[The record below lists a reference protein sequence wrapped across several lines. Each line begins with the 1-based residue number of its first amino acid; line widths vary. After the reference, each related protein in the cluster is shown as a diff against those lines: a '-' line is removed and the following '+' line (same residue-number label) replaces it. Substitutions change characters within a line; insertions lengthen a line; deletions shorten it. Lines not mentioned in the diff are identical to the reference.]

1 MEREL
6 TAMDRRAERRQRT
19 LSKTGPLRRPF
30 KTPRLAQTENRNM
43 LVADKQDTAKDQD
56 QAEDE
61 DSQQETH
68 QGVAWVTPQVF
79 EQMYPKLHQDQHQD
93 NNKDKANHT
102 DSDRETELRQLCEDF
117 ESEIYQNKNKDKD
130 KDNDNDKEKIDEDIS
145 GGDSDD
151 NVPISQTLK
160 KRVVMPRVFVP
171 ETEPSDMNDAELTMT
186 KAVSLGKC
194 DRKKRCKKIRP
205 RRICRHSREL

>member
-1 MEREL
+1 
-6 TAMDRRAERRQRT
+6 
-19 LSKTGPLRRPF
+19 
-30 KTPRLAQTENRNM
+30 M